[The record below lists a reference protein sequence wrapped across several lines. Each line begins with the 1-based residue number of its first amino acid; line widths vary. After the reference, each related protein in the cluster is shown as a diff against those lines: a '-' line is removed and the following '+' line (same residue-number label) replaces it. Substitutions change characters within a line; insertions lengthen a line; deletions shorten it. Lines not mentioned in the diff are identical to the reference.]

1 MERLDQDTLDQIVQA
16 VRNDGAMATTQEL
29 NSMIQGLI
37 KSLKNGT
44 LHTPNRSGGANGAE
58 IIAKIAG
65 RDISA
70 GAVAVADDLTMTG
83 DLIVATK
90 TPASAAATGTAGTIA
105 WDASFLYVCVGTDEW
120 ERVAIA
126 TW

>member
-1 MERLDQDTLDQIVQA
+1 MDSETTLDQIVQA
-16 VRNDGAMATTQEL
+16 VRQDGAMATTQEL
-29 NSMIQGLI
+29 NAMIQGLI